1 MLLNFIL
8 YEFTLFLHPFHP
20 AFHSGSLIKSCGAVA
35 VCVVPLVKAKG
46 ADVRP
51 VGAVLEAAQT
61 VIAPGPRQIDASV
74 RDAGLCRKAAVFKE
88 EALRLLEGVGGSGGV
103 ADIPGVAE
111 RADLAVAFDAMQHAD
126 QSRKKVKKVKK
137 ASA

>member
-1 MLLNFIL
+1 M
-8 YEFTLFLHPFHP
+8 
-20 AFHSGSLIKSCGAVA
+20 
-35 VCVVPLVKAKG
+35 
-46 ADVRP
+46 RP

-61 VIAPGPRQIDASV
+61 VIAPGPCQIDASV

-111 RADLAVAFDAMQHAD
+111 RADLAVVSLASQRERISQLRSTLCSMLI
-126 QSRKKVKKVKK
+126 SPERKLKRSKKRVPDLL
-137 ASA
+137 ANNHN